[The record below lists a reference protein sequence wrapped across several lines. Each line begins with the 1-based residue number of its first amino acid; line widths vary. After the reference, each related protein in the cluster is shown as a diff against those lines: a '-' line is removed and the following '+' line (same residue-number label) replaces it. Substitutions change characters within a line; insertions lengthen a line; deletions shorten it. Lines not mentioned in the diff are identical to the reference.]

1 MVWAALDGRG
11 AQALRVLL
19 QPLCLGLH
27 PAWSSLRAL
36 LSEPSKGGQQAAGR
50 GMATSPIH
58 LPQPEPIQSG
68 GQKAGGQETGDW
80 GSWSFLREAHSITPS
95 ASALDPCCFPGFSS
109 PPQAP
114 YVPNAMDILDGIADL
129 PPEFLLIKLHL
140 RRRAR
145 DGGSGP
151 ILLPGLG
158 TRASSGVVGET

>member
-1 MVWAALDGRG
+1 MPR
-11 AQALRVLL
+11 
-19 QPLCLGLH
+19 H
-27 PAWSSLRAL
+27 PC
-36 LSEPSKGGQQAAGR
+36 PSV
-50 GMATSPIH
+50 
-58 LPQPEPIQSG
+58 QSRMDA
-68 GQKAGGQETGDW
+68 KETGC
-80 GSWSFLREAHSITPS
+80 IPS
-95 ASALDPCCFPGFSS
+95 PPFRCGERHPLTS